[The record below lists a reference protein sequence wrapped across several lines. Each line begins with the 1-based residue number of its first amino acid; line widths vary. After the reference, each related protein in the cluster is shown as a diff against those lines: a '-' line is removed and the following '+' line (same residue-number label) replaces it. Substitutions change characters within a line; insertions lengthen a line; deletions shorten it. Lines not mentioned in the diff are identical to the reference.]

1 MQNHDG
7 AKWLT
12 AARLIEL
19 LATLPSESRVMPNR
33 VGNLL
38 VLAPDGA
45 SSLAFV
51 DFAGDGEVEV
61 MAGSAPTKGK
71 T

>member
-1 MQNHDG
+1 MRDEDG
-7 AKWLT
+7 TKWLT

-19 LATLPSESRVMPNR
+19 LATLPPDSRVMPNT

-38 VLAPDGA
+38 VLVADGA

-51 DFAGDGEVEV
+51 DFVGNGEVESMV
-61 MAGSAPTKGK
+61 
-71 T
+71 